1 MKILLSA
8 VLLCVA
14 FPTLTACAISSLG
27 PLNTAARYGD
37 IETVRLLVEKGENV
51 NGVTRDFSPLFLAS
65 CSGQDG
71 IVEYLLAK
79 GADPNTPQDRENTA
93 LGCASLYGH
102 QQIAKALINAGAR
115 VNNPAS
121 QWRVT
126 ALMWA
131 AERGHT
137 NLVKLLLESGAD
149 SNQVDAGGN
158 SSLHR
163 AVFVGN
169 SDIVRMLVEASANP
183 SARIS
188 APQTQGKS
196 VQVGDTPLKIANRKG
211 FTTIAEYLQR
221 KGAVE

>member
-131 AERGHT
+131 AERGHI

-149 SNQVDAGGN
+149 SNQVDEANCLCWQFAQYPNCQQRQFASSSCLCWQFGYCANAGRGKCQSLSKN
-158 SSLHR
+158 FRSSDPR
-163 AVFVGN
+163 QIC
-169 SDIVRMLVEASANP
+169 SSRRYSSE
-183 SARIS
+183 
-188 APQTQGKS
+188 
-196 VQVGDTPLKIANRKG
+196 NR
-211 FTTIAEYLQR
+211 QP
-221 KGAVE
+221 